1 MTIETFRAGDFEPS
15 RHFYARVLN
24 AQLHPLVR
32 NFLNLGNK
40 RIVQRYAHLHPEANS
55 EAVETL
61 LNTKPRFFRW
71 GGADLFLS
79 TNEEGL
85 RQIVVIETNSS
96 PSGQK
101 SMPIVDE
108 ADELSGY
115 RRLIERSFLPMVEAR
130 RRLPSGALAV
140 LYDKNE
146 MEASGYAATIA
157 ELSGEEVLMVP
168 CHRGKPLHRIQD
180 GVVEV
185 ETADGWKPIRA
196 CLRYVTQQPW
206 ERLPP
211 VARTAIYNP
220 ITACLAGGRNKAVA
234 AKAYDVFNATNA
246 EAGLAVRTPETIWDV
261 AKTEVPMWVQ
271 SMGGVAVVKNPYSN
285 AGQGVYTI
293 TNAEELQAF
302 MDSEQNYDRF
312 IVQALIGNFSW
323 SSRSRTGRLYHVG
336 TIPDKRGRLYAADI
350 RFMVGAG
357 PNGFFPVAIYARRAR
372 APLSAELAEGSSS
385 WDMLGTNLSVK
396 QDDGTWTT
404 QTDRLFLVDS
414 RDFNKLGIGV
424 DDLIEGYLQTV
435 MSVTAIDSMARRLIT
450 QKSVFRRRFY
460 KQLNPDPRFVDEIMA

>member
-1 MTIETFRAGDFEPS
+1 MNIERFHSGDFEPS
-15 RHFYARVLN
+15 RHFYPRVLN

-40 RIVQRYAHLHPEANS
+40 RIMQRYAHLHPETDAA
-55 EAVETL
+55 AVETL
-61 LNTKPRFFRW
+61 LGTKPRYFRW
-71 GGADLFLS
+71 GGADLFLA

-85 RQIVVIETNSS
+85 RHIVVIETNSS

-101 SMPIVDE
+101 SMPILDE

-146 MEASGYAATIA
+146 MEATGYAATIA
-157 ELSGEEVLMVP
+157 ELSGEEVLLVP
-168 CHRGKPLHRIQD
+168 CHRGKPMHRFDD
-180 GVVEV
+180 GVLEV
-185 ETADGWKPIRA
+185 EIDGGWKPIRA

-206 ERLPP
+206 ERLLP

-234 AKAYDVFNATNA
+234 AKAYDLFNATNTDT
-246 EAGLAVRTPETIWDV
+246 GLVLRMPETIWDV

-293 TNAEELQAF
+293 TNDTELRAF
-302 MDSEQNYDRF
+302 MDSEQSYDRF
-312 IVQALIGNFSW
+312 IVQALIGNFQW

-336 TIPDKRGRLYAADI
+336 TVPDKRGRLFAADI

-357 PNGFFPVAIYARRAR
+357 PDGFFPVAIYARRAR
-372 APLSAELAEGSSS
+372 EPLEADLAEGASS

-396 QDDGTWTT
+396 QSDGSWTT
-404 QTDRLFLVDS
+404 QTERLFLVDS

-435 MSVTAIDSMARRLIT
+435 MAVSAIDAMARRLVT

-460 KQLNPDPRFVDEIMA
+460 KQLNPDPRFVDEIMV